1 MLGRRGRFALAIY
14 VGLLLAYLSV
24 MPRERLWSHSP
35 YNHYTLQADA
45 WLAGRLDLPGPP
57 PLYTGNNDFAQRDG
71 KFFVSFPPV
80 PAALM
85 VPFRL
90 AAGQIERVRDP
101 MIFAWLAPLGP
112 MLLFFALERLRASG
126 RSPRTEEENAIL
138 ALLLGLGTVYWFT
151 AVQGSVWFGGHVVT
165 MVLLCGYLVASL
177 EASRPVLAGL
187 CLALAFGTRPTAA
200 LALPVF
206 VYELWA
212 HRPRSRRWRPL
223 VGFAGAALVVVG
235 LLMLHNASRFG
246 DPTEF
251 GHRHLAIRWRERID
265 TYGLFSFQYLS
276 RNLSVFL
283 RGLPFLSKGGNVQL
297 NAHGLALW
305 FTTPIYV
312 WALWPKQAD
321 RLYRALAVSAAA
333 MALTVLCYQNTGWIQ
348 FGYRFSNDFAP
359 LLFVMIALAGW
370 RFRTPFWALAAFGV
384 AVNGFGA
391 MSFDRP
397 SYARYY
403 YIDASQRILHAPD

>member
-1 MLGRRGRFALAIY
+1 MLARRGRFALAIY
-14 VGLLLAYLSV
+14 VALAVAYLAV

-45 WLAGRLDLPGPP
+45 WLAGRLDLPEPP
-57 PLYTGNNDFAQRDG
+57 PAYTGNNDFARHDG
-71 KFFVSFPPV
+71 KYFVSFPPV

-85 VPFRL
+85 FPFRV
-90 AAGQIERVRDP
+90 AAGEIERVRDP

-112 MLLFFALERLRASG
+112 MLLFLALERLRAAG
-126 RSPRTEEENAIL
+126 RSSRSEAENAIL
-138 ALLLGLGTVYWFT
+138 ALLLGLGTVYWFC

-165 MVLLCGYLVASL
+165 MVLVCGYLLASL
-177 EASRPVLAGL
+177 EARHPMLAGL

-206 VYELWA
+206 LFELRA
-212 HRPRSRRWRPL
+212 HGRWRSL
-223 VGFAGAALVVVG
+223 AAFAIPALAVIG
-235 LLMLHNASRFG
+235 LLMWHNAARFG
-246 DPTEF
+246 DPFEF
-251 GHRHLAIRWRERID
+251 GHRYLAIRWRERID
-265 TYGLFSFQYLS
+265 TYGLFSFHYFA

-283 RGLPFLSKGGNVQL
+283 RGLPFVAKAGHLQI

-305 FTTPIYV
+305 FTTPIYL
-312 WALWPKQAD
+312 WALWPKGAD
-321 RLYRALAVSAAA
+321 RLYRALALSAGA
-333 MALTVLCYQNTGWIQ
+333 MALAVLCYQNTGWIQ

-359 LLFVMIALAGW
+359 LAFMMIALGGW
-370 RFRTPFWALAAFGV
+370 RWRWPFFALAAFGV

-403 YIDASQRILHAPD
+403 FIDPTQEILHAPD